1 MLELDAVDLDALAE
15 ALEDHSAFL
24 RWFVDPVSGE
34 VLVWSEDMDEPH
46 PEESGAF
53 YVAPL
58 PSHEAYQDL
67 SDFVAR
73 VPDRRARDLLGRAI
87 EGRGAFRRFKD
98 TLFEFP
104 ELRQCWFAFHDTR
117 MRRRAVEWLVD
128 AGLVRGS
135 EAEAALAEL
144 EDPAVG
150 DAVIDPFAV
159 AREIGSEL
167 AKLFGS
173 RLVGVAVFG
182 SYATDTATEDS
193 DLDLAVVLRG
203 VVSAWEDARHMDQL
217 LWAKTQESGIT
228 LSAIVV
234 DASDWANPRSS
245 LLRSAKTQ
253 SRSVA

>member
-1 MLELDAVDLDALAE
+1 MLDLQALDLDALAE
-15 ALEDHSAFL
+15 ALEDHSDVL
-24 RWFVDPVSGE
+24 RWFVEPASGE

-46 PEESGAF
+46 PEESGAL
-53 YVAPL
+53 YVRPL

-67 SDFVAR
+67 RDFVAQ

-104 ELRQCWFAFHDTR
+104 ELRESWFCFHDVR
-117 MRRRAVEWLVD
+117 MRRRAIEWLVE
-128 AGLVRGS
+128 AGLVDGA
-135 EAEAALAEL
+135 EAEAAIAGLK
-144 EDPAVG
+144 DPSVG
-150 DAVIDPFAV
+150 DGVVDAFAL
-159 AREIGSEL
+159 AREIGVEL
-167 AKLFGS
+167 AGLFGS
-173 RLVGVAVFG
+173 RLVDVTVFG

-203 VVSAWEDARHMDQL
+203 VVSAWDDARRMDDV

-228 LSAIVV
+228 ISAIVV
-234 DASDWANPRSS
+234 DASDWDHPRSS
-245 LLRSAKTQ
+245 VLRSARTQ